1 MCSRSPLHHGSPVA
15 LSLQYSFLD
24 VSQPS
29 PGWEAE
35 GEGAGVRGAPGP
47 AHASRYQPVSPSE
60 SLFCVPAVSL
70 PRWLRAARADDVRR
84 GAAVN
89 VI

>member
-1 MCSRSPLHHGSPVA
+1 MTLLLPFCPLVLLWVPR
-15 LSLQYSFLD
+15 SFLD

-35 GEGAGVRGAPGP
+35 AEGAGVRGVLEP
-47 AHASRYQPVSPSE
+47 ARAGRYPPMSPAK

-70 PRWLRAARADDVRR
+70 PRWLRVARADDVRR
-84 GAAVN
+84 GAVVN